1 LTYLIRTG
9 KLPEEKESEMTKTIT
24 SAEVQFSFEG
34 ELTSAAYDKVVKR
47 VQQYLDGTA
56 FETTA
61 SFFISRNEV
70 KVFITYD
77 ITGQNERSIYDYLGR
92 RLTALINWHKE
103 GAWYQWDHRSIVAA
117 QSVKVSA

>member
-1 LTYLIRTG
+1 
-9 KLPEEKESEMTKTIT
+9 MTKTIT

-34 ELTSAAYDKVVKR
+34 DITAEAYEKVVKR
-47 VQQYLDGTA
+47 VQQYLDGTV

-61 SFFISRNEV
+61 SFFISRNDV
-70 KVFITYD
+70 RVFITYD

-103 GAWYQWDHRSIVAA
+103 GAWYQWDHRSIVRAE
-117 QSVKVSA
+117 SLKKVSA